1 MNKPQMDKWLRGVF
15 YRNIGGKKTDKIS
28 LRHAGGK
35 GTGQGGHLIQEW
47 EIDEKPSDDL
57 IAQLISEIESYSR
70 DDAEGVGG
78 RQRYIVFAHRGEGS
92 EPLRFPFPMYG
103 SDKVGEEEA
112 GYIEGFESEGANA
125 QGLVSQL
132 MRHNEIMMRANIGSM
147 GTILNVQNRMLAR
160 LGDLCE
166 NLMGSKYEALEL
178 KEEVISQKH
187 ERDIEVRMLTGK
199 ENLQNQAIEG
209 IKMLIPVVM
218 NKIAGKQIIAATDP
232 TSLMIKG
239 LAESLTPEQF
249 QALLR
254 ILRPE
259 QQAVLIE
266 MVQATQSEPKP
277 PTAPAN
283 GGTQGS

>member
-1 MNKPQMDKWLRGVF
+1 
-15 YRNIGGKKTDKIS
+15 
-28 LRHAGGK
+28 
-35 GTGQGGHLIQEW
+35 
-47 EIDEKPSDDL
+47 
-57 IAQLISEIESYSR
+57 
-70 DDAEGVGG
+70 
-78 RQRYIVFAHRGEGS
+78 
-92 EPLRFPFPMYG
+92 
-103 SDKVGEEEA
+103 
-112 GYIEGFESEGANA
+112 
-125 QGLVSQL
+125 
-132 MRHNEIMMRANIGSM
+132 
-147 GTILNVQNRMLAR
+147 
-160 LGDLCE
+160 
-166 NLMGSKYEALEL
+166 
-178 KEEVISQKH
+178 
-187 ERDIEVRMLTGK
+187 
-199 ENLQNQAIEG
+199 
-209 IKMLIPVVM
+209 M